1 MMMEEALQTDRFRN
15 EQHKLLLH
23 VLYTRSVI
31 MIQLKRLLRPFGI
44 TPEQYNILRIL
55 NGQQGQPLALQDLS
69 NRMLDPGSNTSR
81 LVEKLRVKGL
91 LQRNTCAQD
100 RRRIDVLITPSGQKV
115 IEQSH
120 ENLTA
125 LETLFEAQFDTIE
138 AQKMN
143 TALDGFHQAIHS
155 LKF

>member
-1 MMMEEALQTDRFRN
+1 MMEEALQTDRFRN

>member
-1 MMMEEALQTDRFRN
+1 MLMEEALQTDRFRN

-55 NGQQGQPLALQDLS
+55 NGQEGHPLALQDLS
-69 NRMLDPGSNTSR
+69 QRMLDPGSNTSR
-81 LVEKLRVKGL
+81 LVEKLRAKGL

-100 RRRIDVLITPSGQKV
+100 RRRIDVLITPSGEKV
-115 IEQSH
+115 IQQSQ

-125 LETLFEAQFDTIE
+125 LEDLFEAQFDKNE

-143 TALDGFHQAIHS
+143 TALDGFHQA
-155 LKF
+155 LQALNF

>member
-143 TALDGFHQAIHS
+143 TALDGFHQAILS